1 LGIIGVFVDRKLG
14 PFCLQGEMMRK
25 DILWVLVCVFSFSL
39 LGCGGGDGPPV
50 TETPS
55 NKDPSDMVKDG
66 IPKKK
71 KR

>member
-1 LGIIGVFVDRKLG
+1 
-14 PFCLQGEMMRK
+14 MRK

-39 LGCGGGDGPPV
+39 LGCGGGDGPLV
-50 TETPS
+50 LETPP
-55 NKDPSDMVKDG
+55 NKDPTKMVTD

>member
-1 LGIIGVFVDRKLG
+1 MGIIGVFVDRKLRL
-14 PFCLQGEMMRK
+14 FCLQGEMMRK

-39 LGCGGGDGPPV
+39 LGCGGGDGPLV
-50 TETPS
+50 LETPPD
-55 NKDPSDMVKDG
+55 KDPTKMVTD